1 MDKGK
6 LIGHLAAAGAYAI
19 FGFNIVFCKD
29 VANSGA
35 VPPMVFFTLRALG
48 ATALFWLLSLF
59 LPKEKVPGRDILLMA
74 LASFLGLFMPQA
86 SFLFAIGMSTSIDT
100 AVLGSLTPIYTMLFA
115 FAFLHEPITFKK
127 AGGVAMSLAGVL
139 LLIYNSA
146 HAPGAV
152 ERTQPLGVLL
162 LLVNG
167 LSFAG
172 YLGAFRPLISRYN
185 VVTLMKWMFLFALL
199 VALPFSASGLV
210 SLDYA
215 SLPPKVGWEI
225 AYVVFFAT
233 FVAYFLI
240 PVGQQ
245 RLRPTLVSMWSYLQP
260 MIAALISILIGLD
273 VMTWQKALAAVLVFS
288 GLILVSRSR
297 AATA

>member
-1 MDKGK
+1 M
-6 LIGHLAAAGAYAI
+6 
-19 FGFNIVFCKD
+19 
-29 VANSGA
+29 
-35 VPPMVFFTLRALG
+35 
-48 ATALFWLLSLF
+48 
-59 LPKEKVPGRDILLMA
+59 
-74 LASFLGLFMPQA
+74 
-86 SFLFAIGMSTSIDT
+86 
-100 AVLGSLTPIYTMLFA
+100 
-115 FAFLHEPITFKK
+115 
-127 AGGVAMSLAGVL
+127 
-139 LLIYNSA
+139 
-146 HAPGAV
+146 
-152 ERTQPLGVLL
+152 
-162 LLVNG
+162 
-167 LSFAG
+167 
-172 YLGAFRPLISRYN
+172 
-185 VVTLMKWMFLFALL
+185 
-199 VALPFSASGLV
+199 